1 MTFLLVPV
9 GTCNDFA
16 RKVYTGTW
24 ENALKRIDVG
34 DALSHAY
41 DVGVLETEG
50 SNRVFINNA
59 GFGRTPQRPGA
70 RRSSPLTDIANFT
83 EKNLSILIDRNPVPK
98 NILAFFG
105 IFFNAPYFNNAMHFD
120 KTIAPDDGALTLCV
134 VPPQAPKKLMWR
146 FLKSKFGGSLRDAAT
161 VMLSGKEFSVV
172 SDQDLFPQVDGEPA
186 TDSGVRS
193 LKVRLLPHKVRL
205 EQ

>member
-1 MTFLLVPV
+1 M
-9 GTCNDFA
+9 
-16 RKVYTGTW
+16 
-24 ENALKRIDVG
+24 
-34 DALSHAY
+34 LSSQ
-41 DVGVLETEG
+41 DW
-50 SNRVFINNA
+50 S
-59 GFGRTPQRPGA
+59 
-70 RRSSPLTDIANFT
+70 LT
-83 EKNLSILIDRNPVPK
+83 
-98 NILAFFG
+98 
-105 IFFNAPYFNNAMHFD
+105 
-120 KTIAPDDGALTLCV
+120 
-134 VPPQAPKKLMWR
+134 KKLMWR